1 MKIYF
6 NKILIST
13 TMLMC
18 FFSFYPVAS
27 AVYVEPAPGTMQATP
42 RAFCAG
48 TPQTFADIICILK
61 SLVSYVI
68 PLLTALA
75 LLVFAW
81 GVVKFIANAGNEKV
95 LEEAKH
101 ILFWGVVALFVMF
114 SIAGIISFFASDFNG
129 YGGVPRLPTNI

>member
-1 MKIYF
+1 
-6 NKILIST
+6 
-13 TMLMC
+13 MLMC

-27 AVYVEPAPGTMQATP
+27 AVYVEPAPTQSYYNLPSSG
-42 RAFCAG
+42 FCPSS
-48 TPQTFADIICILK
+48 PQTFADIICILK